1 MTAPAAGLDP
11 VAYLELSRRL
21 KRHAPTGTD
30 LAVAPRLRA
39 VPPDPAWLGPIDVV
53 SMHHGFDHMRE
64 PELDAVRTV
73 LGPGGH
79 RRSSVVE
86 QLPRGG
92 PHGMT
97 GGRPVSTVAATGS
110 LDDGD
115 DAAGPVLAGEALGDP
130 GGALAVLGL
139 GHGPPYRRGQA
150 LGRQPA
156 ERLGPRA
163 DPERGQPLG
172 PGLPAHRVGREPV
185 AGDLEPGPP
194 VVGPGTTVG
203 L

>member
-1 MTAPAAGLDP
+1 
-11 VAYLELSRRL
+11 
-21 KRHAPTGTD
+21 
-30 LAVAPRLRA
+30 
-39 VPPDPAWLGPIDVV
+39 
-53 SMHHGFDHMRE
+53 
-64 PELDAVRTV
+64 
-73 LGPGGH
+73 
-79 RRSSVVE
+79 
-86 QLPRGG
+86 
-92 PHGMT
+92 MT
-97 GGRPVSTVAATGS
+97 GGRPVSAVAATGS

-194 VVGPGTTVG
+194 VVGPGDDGGAVAVG
-203 L
+203 DGPVPGLEPPAQRPGAARGEAQVAAGPAGGGPGGGVDDLVQRVGERPVAPPAA